1 MAQNI
6 TKLVLPMAGL
16 GKRLMPL
23 TKRTPK
29 NLLKINGTPL
39 VEYAL
44 EEAREAGIKDVIF
57 IVNPLHKRQFNEYV
71 TQNKKRFPGFR
82 FHIRVQETPSGNGH
96 ALLPA
101 ADILKNDP
109 FVVRFCD
116 DVIRSNALLVK
127 SLISLFHASK
137 GASVVLLERV
147 PKKDV
152 SRYGVV
158 AIKKARMKTD
168 VPGNFYEITQIIEKP
183 QVKLAPSQLIIIGGY
198 ALAPTVLRNIRKVA
212 ESLPQAAD
220 DALPIAVG
228 LQIDLIVGKK
238 VFGWQFPGTR
248 LDCGTLEK
256 FRKTEALLEKFS
268 AKRIY

>member
-1 MAQNI
+1 MAQKKI
-6 TKLVLPMAGL
+6 TKLVLPMAGF

-29 NLLKINGTPL
+29 NLLKISGKPL

-44 EEAREAGIKDVIF
+44 DEARDAGIKDAVF
-57 IVNPLHKRQFNEYV
+57 VVNPLHAGQFREYIKRNG
-71 TQNKKRFPGFR
+71 KRYPQFR
-82 FHIRVQETPSGNGH
+82 FHLRVQKTPSGNGH
-96 ALLPA
+96 ALLSA
-101 ADILKNDP
+101 TDILKNDP

-116 DVIRSNALLVK
+116 DVIQSRAPLIK

-137 GASVVLLERV
+137 GASAVLLERV

-158 AIKKARMKTD
+158 GVKKTGVKTNIR
-168 VPGNFYEITQIIEKP
+168 GNFYEITQIIEKP
-183 QVKLAPSQLIIIGGY
+183 QVKLTPSQLIIIGGY
-198 ALAPTVLRNIRKVA
+198 VLAPTVLRNIRKVA

-228 LQIDLIVGKK
+228 LQIDLIIGKK
-238 VFGWQFPGTR
+238 VFGWQFPGER

-256 FRKTEALLEKFS
+256 FKKTEAILKKQK
-268 AKRIY
+268 A